1 MTEQTSAEQ
10 QRQVDAQL
18 PLTPLSFHILLA
30 LAEGE
35 KHGYGIL
42 KEIER
47 RTDGKMRTAS
57 GALYLAAVRLED
69 GGLIQ
74 ESERRPDPEL
84 DDKRRRYY
92 RLSDL
97 GRRVA
102 AAEAGRLSQ
111 LLGIAF
117 DIGLVRG
124 ARPEVQMTDQ
134 PEPTSVTQEEQ

>member
-1 MTEQTSAEQ
+1 MSDHRSAEQ
-10 QRQVDAQL
+10 QLEVDVQL

-69 GGLIQ
+69 GGLIE
-74 ESERRPDPEL
+74 ESERRPDPKL

-102 AAEAGRLSQ
+102 AAEAERMSQ
-111 LLGIAF
+111 LLGVAF
-117 DIGLVRG
+117 DIGLVKG
-124 ARPEVQMTDQ
+124 ARPEVRRADH
-134 PEPTSVTQEEQ
+134 PEPQSVTQEEQ

>member
-1 MTEQTSAEQ
+1 MTKNESAEQ
-10 QRQVDAQL
+10 QHEVDAQL

-42 KEIER
+42 KAIER
-47 RTDGKMRTAS
+47 RTVGKMRTAS

-69 GGLIQ
+69 AGLIE

-102 AAEAGRLSQ
+102 AAEAERMSE
-111 LLGIAF
+111 LLGVAF
-117 DIGLVRG
+117 DMGLVTG
-124 ARPEVQMTDQ
+124 SRPEVRKADQ
-134 PEPTSVTQEEQ
+134 PESKSITPGVQ

>member
-1 MTEQTSAEQ
+1 MSERKPTEKQPE
-10 QRQVDAQL
+10 VDAQL

-42 KEIER
+42 KEIEH

-69 GGLIQ
+69 GGLIE

-92 RLSDL
+92 RLTDL

-102 AAEAGRLSQ
+102 AAEAERMSQ
-111 LLGIAF
+111 LLGAAF

-124 ARPEVQMTDQ
+124 ARPEVRMADQ

>member
-1 MTEQTSAEQ
+1 MSDHKSAEQ
-10 QRQVDAQL
+10 QLEVDVHL

-69 GGLIQ
+69 GGLIE
-74 ESERRPDPEL
+74 ESERRPDPKL

-102 AAEAGRLSQ
+102 AAEAERMSQ
-111 LLGIAF
+111 LLGVAF
-117 DIGLVRG
+117 DIGLVKG
-124 ARPEVQMTDQ
+124 ARPEVQRADQ
-134 PEPTSVTQEEQ
+134 PEPTSVTEEER

>member
-1 MTEQTSAEQ
+1 MTKHESTDE
-10 QRQVDAQL
+10 RPEVDAQL

-47 RTDGKMRTAS
+47 RTNGKMRTAS

-69 GGLIQ
+69 GGLIE

-102 AAEAGRLSQ
+102 AAEAERMSQ
-111 LLGIAF
+111 LLGVAF
-117 DIGLVRG
+117 DIGLVEG
-124 ARPEVQMTDQ
+124 ARPEVRSPGE
-134 PEPTSVTQEEQ
+134 PETTSIAKGEQ